1 MNEKIY
7 RFFLAVDAEKLL
19 WFYQGQ
25 VKSVIVTDDLGLK
38 IQIPLQHF
46 KPFIQHHGIVGR
58 FELATSAQGK
68 FIALK
73 KIS

>member
-7 RFFLAVDAEKLL
+7 RFFLVVDAEKLL
-19 WFYQGQ
+19 WYYQGQ
-25 VKSVIVTDDLGLK
+25 VKNVVVTDDLGLK
-38 IQIPLQHF
+38 IQIPLHHF
-46 KPFIQHHGIVGR
+46 KPFVQHQGLIGR
-58 FELATSAQGK
+58 FELTTSSEGK